1 MKSAEKSVQVGML
14 MHPLCALRRH
24 GKTESF
30 SLAADLDSA
39 QFPFVLPCEF
49 FQRSGHIFRAHLF
62 FRQQAEGS
70 KRIIQPNRFAP
81 IAQLELSLLHRV
93 HDALSEFVK
102 HVLPS
107 SFFRLPLSAACLRY

>member
-1 MKSAEKSVQVGML
+1 ML

-24 GKTESF
+24 GKAEPF

-39 QFPFVLPCEF
+39 QFPFVLSCEF
-49 FQRSGHIFRAHLF
+49 FQRGGHIFRAHLF

-93 HDALSEFVK
+93 HDALSRVCQTRFA
-102 HVLPS
+102 L
-107 SFFRLPLSAACLRY
+107 LLLSISLAIVMARY